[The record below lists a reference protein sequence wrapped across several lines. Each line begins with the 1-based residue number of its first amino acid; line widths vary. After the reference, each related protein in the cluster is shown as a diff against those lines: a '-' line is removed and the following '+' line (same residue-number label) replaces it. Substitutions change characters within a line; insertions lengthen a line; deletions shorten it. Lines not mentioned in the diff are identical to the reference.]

1 MINAKPSFAEPESCN
16 DSSRLAAITARF
28 DMLPSLEEQVSIA
41 CAGKCR
47 VLLPGVVTAVQIVI
61 IVAP

>member
-1 MINAKPSFAEPESCN
+1 MIDANRSFAEVESK
-16 DSSRLAAITARF
+16 DSSRLAAVAARF
-28 DMLPSLEEQVSIA
+28 DMLPSLEEEVSIA

>member
-1 MINAKPSFAEPESCN
+1 MINANLSFAEAEN
-16 DSSRLAAITARF
+16 KDTSRLAVVAARF
-28 DMLPSLEEQVSIA
+28 EMLPSLEEEVSIA